1 MDPDD
6 LPDEIKVSSS
16 KGDKILREY
25 QMRGVRGAVNNMTG
39 ILFNSTGSGKTVTAL
54 ATIQELLPYT
64 EPDERIA
71 FFTDSS
77 AIFNQVYNE
86 FSDTLKVPVG
96 KWGNGKKDI
105 QKVTIAMVPT
115 VSSALK
121 TDPEKGLSLTP
132 KQRLSKKIAKE
143 ILPMFTNALNA
154 KLLLTTYIG
163 EYKPKTKADNEL
175 LEELKAILDKS
186 ESSAKVKFHL
196 NAHNK
201 KYQDILKKKAK
212 KEYEKRKDA
221 EDFMSS
227 LIMFV
232 TDECLVSD
240 TLVLDSK
247 GNFKKINEY
256 NVGDTIE
263 GGQITG
269 KIKRLATTARVSHT
283 HGTLEGSLTHPT
295 FAISKEDYLKGDLIP
310 KETMLMELNVGDYLV
325 SKKDID
331 HEVSNDLKPSVASF
345 IALVQADGHL
355 DKDGRRV
362 KVNVT
367 AKKEQWVRKV
377 FTEGVKEI
385 EPTVEV
391 KESYDNRGNYTV
403 WVNSYDVKDFLI
415 ANGCPKGNKSNT
427 VEISPLIQGAPVDT
441 VRAYIGT
448 LFDCEGDLT
457 PYNKNKANSYRLS
470 LNMTSEPMVNGLSLL
485 LRKFSVMP
493 KVQTIYRS
501 GRAKNLYRLTLTG
514 KNLKDFYDNFVVDD
528 RVKPDDVNTIENK
541 VSDTEISGGYVLS
554 KINKYQVGT
563 EEKEVYDYTTETHT
577 FIANG
582 TLTHNCHHTK
592 SDSFYYTLL
601 KANNAMYRLGLT
613 GSIDKEDGFLV
624 QRLQGIFG
632 DVISRVTNEEM
643 IGYGISATPTIFFS
657 PIDQVVIEGEQVNV
671 AHERN
676 YMQAYDKAIVKN
688 EYRNLIIAK
697 ITEMSYNK
705 GRGTLIILNRIEHGD
720 NISKLLDELRVPYEF
735 VQGEVEIEQR
745 EKHFE
750 DMRNGQLKV
759 LIATSI
765 MDEGVDISGIDS
777 LIMGAGGKSLRQVLQ
792 RVGRG
797 LRHKDYG
804 GNKLYVYDFTDQTN
818 KYVAGHYAKRKEI
831 YQSEGFEI
839 KEL

>member
-1 MDPDD
+1 MIEILGELQNSNDFEFTYIDNRPDPIMDPDD
-6 LPDEIKVSSS
+6 LPDEIKVTSS
-16 KGDKILREY
+16 KGEKILREY

-115 VSSALK
+115 VASALK

-154 KLLLTTYIG
+154 KLLLTTYVG

-232 TDECLVSD
+232 ADECLVGD
-240 TLVLDSK
+240 TMVSMPDGTYKAIQDLK
-247 GNFKKINEY
+247 
-256 NVGDTIE
+256 VGDSVV
-263 GGQITG
+263 GGEVEETKVRKSNTY
-269 KIKRLATTARVSHT
+269 KIRHEQ
-283 HGTLEGSLTHPT
+283 GILEGSLTHPT
-295 FAISKEDYLKGDLIP
+295 YLVRADRYQSSDLTVNLLPFMAIKE
-310 KETMLMELNVGDYLV
+310 GDYLLV
-325 SKKDID
+325 PSGRVNHDIMF
-331 HEVSNDLKPSVASF
+331 EGSYYELSRVLKAEE
-345 IALVQADGHL
+345 
-355 DKDGRRV
+355 
-362 KVNVT
+362 T
-367 AKKEQWVRKV
+367 
-377 FTEGVKEI
+377 
-385 EPTVEV
+385 
-391 KESYDNRGNYTV
+391 
-403 WVNSYDVKDFLI
+403 NSYD
-415 ANGCPKGNKSNT
+415 
-427 VEISPLIQGAPVDT
+427 
-441 VRAYIGT
+441 
-448 LFDCEGDLT
+448 
-457 PYNKNKANSYRLS
+457 
-470 LNMTSEPMVNGLSLL
+470 
-485 LRKFSVMP
+485 
-493 KVQTIYRS
+493 
-501 GRAKNLYRLTLTG
+501 
-514 KNLKDFYDNFVVDD
+514 
-528 RVKPDDVNTIENK
+528 
-541 VSDTEISGGYVLS
+541 
-554 KINKYQVGT
+554 
-563 EEKEVYDYTTETHT
+563 EVYDIKTTSGT

-592 SDSFYYTLL
+592 SDSFYYTFL

-657 PIDQVVIEGEQVNV
+657 PVNQVVIEGEQVNI

-720 NISKLLDELRVPYEF
+720 NISRLLDELKVPYEF

-750 DMRNGQLKV
+750 NMRNGQLKV

-818 KYVAGHYAKRKEI
+818 KYVAGHYEKRKEI

>member
-1 MDPDD
+1 MTLCRLPYIIKHIRVKWKGRRLIKVIRDNAYTEVDCTGESTQLQGYIDRALHYKLGIRPEGYQFSPAFKRGYTDGYIDFHEKTPTGFKVASGLTDRLIEILGELQNSNDFEFTYIDNRPDPIMDPDD

-232 TDECLVSD
+232 TDEC
-240 TLVLDSK
+240 
-247 GNFKKINEY
+247 
-256 NVGDTIE
+256 
-263 GGQITG
+263 
-269 KIKRLATTARVSHT
+269 
-283 HGTLEGSLTHPT
+283 
-295 FAISKEDYLKGDLIP
+295 
-310 KETMLMELNVGDYLV
+310 
-325 SKKDID
+325 
-331 HEVSNDLKPSVASF
+331 
-345 IALVQADGHL
+345 
-355 DKDGRRV
+355 
-362 KVNVT
+362 
-367 AKKEQWVRKV
+367 
-377 FTEGVKEI
+377 
-385 EPTVEV
+385 
-391 KESYDNRGNYTV
+391 
-403 WVNSYDVKDFLI
+403 
-415 ANGCPKGNKSNT
+415 
-427 VEISPLIQGAPVDT
+427 
-441 VRAYIGT
+441 
-448 LFDCEGDLT
+448 
-457 PYNKNKANSYRLS
+457 
-470 LNMTSEPMVNGLSLL
+470 
-485 LRKFSVMP
+485 
-493 KVQTIYRS
+493 
-501 GRAKNLYRLTLTG
+501 
-514 KNLKDFYDNFVVDD
+514 
-528 RVKPDDVNTIENK
+528 
-541 VSDTEISGGYVLS
+541 
-554 KINKYQVGT
+554 
-563 EEKEVYDYTTETHT
+563 
-577 FIANG
+577 
-582 TLTHNCHHTK
+582 HHTK

-720 NISKLLDELRVPYEF
+720 NISKLLDELKVPYEF